1 MSALVRKKALLSRRV
16 VFLDQTQRV
25 FHLWHVIHRPFSY
38 AFAILAIIHIVVV
51 SGLGFISLGLH

>member
-1 MSALVRKKALLSRRV
+1 MRKNIQLSKRV
-16 VFLDQTQRV
+16 LFLDQTQRV

-51 SGLGFISLGLH
+51 SGLGFISIGLR